1 MTPAKFG
8 ALRKT
13 FAAHWHCM
21 WTARVK
27 ATASRW
33 INEAG
38 NLATCRESHT
48 ALSIW
53 SQSIRI
59 RRSRDEQL
67 RIRMPWPLYYFLTRS
82 SLNRLSSI
90 HDKRIFCEI
99 ASARNIMGD
108 KYQRKLLL
116 VFETQQ

>member
-38 NLATCRESHT
+38 NLATGRERDT

-53 SQSIRI
+53 SHSIRI

-82 SLNRLSSI
+82 YLNRLSSI
-90 HDKRIFCEI
+90 HDKPIFGQL
-99 ASARNIMGD
+99 ASARNSMAD
-108 KYQRKLLL
+108 K
-116 VFETQQ
+116 